1 MYQVNYVLDI
11 HNCIWRGSM
20 NIVNITSS
28 SRCEEVTGW
37 NPAVRRLQL
46 LSTHYWICSRSVL
59 TVRFDS
65 KLLSC
70 SSVLETEVLLPSF
83 LRGFGLGRVELLYS
97 CECKGVYAGE
107 GGNFKHRQFCFEHQ
121 LSIQAKHPV
130 GRWSAFQEGY
140 SEVSNYDITC
150 KVCNY
155 DITCKVCNY
164 GITCS
169 Q

>member
-1 MYQVNYVLDI
+1 MLTASSHNYVPSQL
-11 HNCIWRGSM
+11 CIRYTQLYMAWLHEHCQHHFILPLWGSDR
-20 NIVNITSS
+20 VEPC
-28 SRCEEVTGW
+28 CEANG
-37 NPAVRRLQL
+37 RLQL

-121 LSIQAKHPV
+121 LSIQAKHLV
-130 GRWSAFQEGY
+130 GRWSAFQKHY
-140 SEVSNYDITC
+140 SEVS
-150 KVCNY
+150 K
-155 DITCKVCNY
+155 Y
-164 GITCS
+164 GITWS